1 MDNTGYRLEMFSY
14 AAIPTI
20 AAHAKEVTNDRE
32 AEEYQRPT
40 HSASQTLCQA
50 TNRGTLFD
58 YLDAFEVERKQT
70 KHAYH
75 HNLVS
80 TERRSNIEY
89 DLFTVT

>member
-40 HSASQTLCQA
+40 HSASRTLCQA
-50 TNRGTLFD
+50 TKRGPLVDFH
-58 YLDAFEVERKQT
+58 DAFEVKSKNMPT
-70 KHAYH
+70 T
-75 HNLVS
+75 VS
-80 TERRSNIEY
+80 WYPLSGGQN
-89 DLFTVT
+89 